1 MKRIENIEYG
11 TFRKVIWLL
20 PLYQRQ
26 NSAFFGKICKQTFWQ
41 LLYGQ
46 FLADSKRENGKF
58 PESKISVLPA
68 EMLNEAFQDDASRLS
83 MLDEAVQDEAARP
96 PMLDEAIQDE
106 AANAERD

>member
-1 MKRIENIEYG
+1 MSVFNGLKARKWEIPWVEN
-11 TFRKVIWLL
+11 F
-20 PLYQRQ
+20 
-26 NSAFFGKICKQTFWQ
+26 SAT
-41 LLYGQ
+41 
-46 FLADSKRENGKF
+46 R
-58 PESKISVLPA
+58 V